1 MSGYTF
7 KTTKDNA
14 ELVDYSID
22 YTNLL
27 NGSEPFDVL
36 NGSEWRVEGPMQDL
50 TIVRIDNTSTVATVY
65 VSGGSDTNRYR
76 LINRVTT
83 VGGRT
88 FERTILVEAK
98 VK

>member
-7 KTTKDNA
+7 ETEKDVA
-14 ELVDYSID
+14 ELLDYSID

-27 NGSEPFDVL
+27 NGSEPYDVL
-36 NGSEWRVEGPMQDL
+36 NSSEWRVEGPVADL
-50 TIVRIDNTSTVATVY
+50 TIVKNSHSSTVATVY

-88 FERTILVEAK
+88 FERTILVESV